1 MRRTWVTLPIVRGG
15 IGALFWLTVSALAQQ
30 NVPDLTTQSLEDLMN
45 IQVTSVSKKGQ
56 KISRTAAAVFV
67 ITQEEIRRSGA
78 INIPDLLRLTPGLN
92 VAQINANLW
101 AVSARGFNGEFSNK
115 LLVLLDGR
123 SVYLPT
129 FSGVFWDIL
138 DVPLEDIERIEVI
151 RGPGGTTWGA
161 NAVNGV
167 INIISKKASATPGAM
182 VVSGGGNLTQ
192 GFGTTQYG
200 GKGGRSIDYRLFT
213 KYSNQYH
220 MPGTTGADGGDG
232 WHTLRGGFRAD
243 SRISCRDDLM
253 MEGDLYTG
261 RIGDL
266 TTALQSVATPIL
278 QAGLSETNVAGGYI
292 QTSWNHRYSSHAETI
307 LQLSFDNYERN
318 DVLGEERNTLNL
330 DFEHHLGWG
339 ERQDLVW
346 GVGYRY
352 SSSTTNGHFSFSL
365 NPADLNTQLVSS
377 FLQDEIAIVPERLSL
392 TMGSKLEHN
401 YFTGF
406 GVMPSGRVAWNLTER
421 QMIWAAVSRV
431 IRTPSDVD
439 TGMNL
444 NAAGFV
450 PPTGPPVLIRVVG
463 NPKFQDEKLVAY
475 EAGYRRQVRNQLSI
489 DIASYYNSYDGL
501 QTTEAAT
508 PFFETTPF
516 PPHLV
521 LPFTHENLMSGETH
535 GAELSANWRVN
546 ERWMLTSGYALEL
559 VHLRLDPASQD
570 IQSLAL
576 AQGSTPRHWAH
587 LESHLNLTRS
597 LTWDASANFADHLA
611 GLNVPSYTRAD
622 TQLNW
627 HAGEHVSLSLVGQD
641 LLKDRHQEFF
651 NPQGTG
657 LSSLVKRK
665 AFAKITWNF

>member
-1 MRRTWVTLPIVRGG
+1 MRRTWVTLPILRGA
-15 IGALFWLTVSALAQQ
+15 IGTLFWLTVSALAQQ

-182 VVSGGGNLTQ
+182 VVAGGGNLTQ

-266 TTALQSVATPIL
+266 TTALQSVATSYKPVSL
-278 QAGLSETNVAGGYI
+278 KPMWLEATFRPAGIIAI
-292 QTSWNHRYSSHAETI
+292 PHMQKRPCSSP
-307 LQLSFDNYERN
+307 
-318 DVLGEERNTLNL
+318 
-330 DFEHHLGWG
+330 
-339 ERQDLVW
+339 
-346 GVGYRY
+346 
-352 SSSTTNGHFSFSL
+352 STTTNATTFWEKNG
-365 NPADLNTQLVSS
+365 
-377 FLQDEIAIVPERLSL
+377 
-392 TMGSKLEHN
+392 
-401 YFTGF
+401 
-406 GVMPSGRVAWNLTER
+406 
-421 QMIWAAVSRV
+421 
-431 IRTPSDVD
+431 
-439 TGMNL
+439 
-444 NAAGFV
+444 
-450 PPTGPPVLIRVVG
+450 
-463 NPKFQDEKLVAY
+463 
-475 EAGYRRQVRNQLSI
+475 
-489 DIASYYNSYDGL
+489 
-501 QTTEAAT
+501 
-508 PFFETTPF
+508 
-516 PPHLV
+516 
-521 LPFTHENLMSGETH
+521 
-535 GAELSANWRVN
+535 
-546 ERWMLTSGYALEL
+546 
-559 VHLRLDPASQD
+559 
-570 IQSLAL
+570 
-576 AQGSTPRHWAH
+576 
-587 LESHLNLTRS
+587 TR
-597 LTWDASANFADHLA
+597 
-611 GLNVPSYTRAD
+611 
-622 TQLNW
+622 
-627 HAGEHVSLSLVGQD
+627 
-641 LLKDRHQEFF
+641 
-651 NPQGTG
+651 
-657 LSSLVKRK
+657 
-665 AFAKITWNF
+665 